1 MEKARQGIRFID
13 PHYKELFRVPD
24 GGKIVVT
31 AAWGEKMERACRYI
45 DDTHVEIGKELYHIC
60 QFAEIM
66 EKNGATYE
74 PLEKNQPKNKDYE
87 R

>member
-1 MEKARQGIRFID
+1 
-13 PHYKELFRVPD
+13 
-24 GGKIVVT
+24 VVT
-31 AAWGEKMERACRYI
+31 AAWGERMERACRYI
-45 DDTHVEIGKELYHIC
+45 DDTHVEVGKELYHIC

-74 PLEKNQPKNKDYE
+74 PLEKNQPKNKDHE

>member
-1 MEKARQGIRFID
+1 
-13 PHYKELFRVPD
+13 
-24 GGKIVVT
+24 
-31 AAWGEKMERACRYI
+31 MERACRYI
-45 DDTHVEIGKELYHIC
+45 DDTHVEVGKELYHIC

-66 EKNGATYE
+66 EKNGAAYE